1 MQCSAT
7 LWICMPT
14 VGPSLKSGLFWTCL
28 HIKGWSNKAGV
39 VQQRLDLLISHWII
53 WGQTEN
59 LNELVSNGIKTGW
72 KVTINFSGQ
81 SLAQLKS
88 ASLHVCL
95 FLLAVSFSDIH
106 TAPSSSSSQRK
117 RKMKRQLL
125 NKWPSGRNCTGNQWA
140 ISHWECLLC
149 SLLVS
154 DTDPT
159 ST

>member
-1 MQCSAT
+1 MR
-7 LWICMPT
+7 T

-59 LNELVSNGIKTGW
+59 LNESVSNGIKNRV
-72 KVTINFSGQ
+72 KSHDQFQRPVTCTT
-81 SLAQLKS
+81 KECM
-88 ASLHVCL
+88 SLHVCL

-106 TAPSSSSSQRK
+106 TTPSSSPSQRK

-125 NKWPSGRNCTGNQWA
+125 NKWPSGRNCAGNQWA